1 MTYPLETKS
10 LGRSDRREW
19 SGIKIF
25 GIFSFLFILVGFF
38 VFLPYFSQ
46 GRSLVSG
53 GDARLQ
59 HYPALSY
66 YGSYL
71 RNILKTL
78 WSEHRLVIPAWDI
91 GIGYGGD
98 IISTLHYY
106 CLGEPLTLLSV
117 FFSEEHADLCYTIL
131 VILRLY
137 LAGMGMI
144 CFCRHRHIMG
154 YSSVIAGLI
163 YGFSGYAIAPGVF
176 HPFFVIPM
184 IFLPMLLIGADRLFE
199 HKSPLLFILS
209 VAFALMSNF
218 YFFYMLVIVVV
229 LYAVLQ
235 YFRYYDKFRMKEFLP
250 IFLKFLLCSV
260 VGVLIAM
267 PIFLPNLMSII
278 QSDRISVAREIPL
291 FYPSE
296 YYLALFEGAVSEF
309 GEYYVYLSLS
319 AVSVVSL
326 FILLALPKKENRRVI
341 IAVSVLASFLLFPK
355 IGSIFNGF
363 NYVTNR
369 WIWALIFVISYI
381 TAKIIPEAERLTAGQ
396 VIKLLVC
403 AFAFY
408 LLCYLPDQ
416 ALSEQATIA
425 IWVICVC
432 VILVG
437 FVSGR
442 VISGRVFR
450 GFVVVL
456 TIATLA
462 VNGYFHACSDET
474 NWVSISQPFGE
485 SYKQYHQSV
494 VGMVN
499 KLPNEGAGRF
509 DSAQWGV
516 EYNAAILHDIG
527 GTGFYFSTVNP
538 GTSRFQRQQMLNTT
552 IDQQYSGLDGRSYL
566 DAALSVA
573 YYISDGTD
581 EQPKPY
587 GYDTEILDH
596 VYTSQ
601 HTLPLVY
608 VFDSVYTEGQSL
620 SVTQKQQALLQR
632 AMTDSD
638 FGLPNI
644 APEFSDYTVPYQ
656 IVETHDVT
664 MNEHDFTVEKSGAT
678 MTFKLD
684 SIGNSELYCIFEGL
698 DFISEENLP
707 QASMVIS
714 GGGISKKLLYATAY
728 DNYTSGRHDF
738 LINLGYS
745 DEKRDELTIRF
756 NTVGTFCFSEFSI
769 VEQPMDNFFQQVD
782 RLADSGVSD
791 ISVEGDVISFAVDRE
806 SAGIACVAVPY
817 QKGWSATVDGASAE
831 VADIQGGLCGIYLE
845 AGQHQV
851 VLKYQNPVTTLS
863 IALCMVGAILLI
875 GVMLLYRMQMRRE
888 QDTECQI
895 WSR

>member
-1 MTYPLETKS
+1 MTYPLEAKS
-10 LGRSDRREW
+10 LERSVREEQ
-19 SGIKIF
+19 SSIKIW
-25 GIFSFLFILVGFF
+25 GIFSFLFILAGFF

-59 HYPALSY
+59 HYPALAY

-71 RNILKTL
+71 RDILKTL

-117 FFSEEHADLCYTIL
+117 FFSEEHADLCYTVL

-154 YSSVIAGLI
+154 YSSVIAGLT
-163 YGFSGYAIAPGVF
+163 YCFSGYAIAPGVF

-199 HKSPLLFILS
+199 RKSPLLFILS

-218 YFFYMLVIVVV
+218 YFFYMLVMVVV

-235 YFRYYDKFRMKEFLP
+235 YFRYFDKFRVKEFVP
-250 IFLKFLLCSV
+250 IFLKFLLCAV

-267 PIFLPNLMSII
+267 PVFLPNLMSII

-291 FYPSE
+291 FYPPE
-296 YYLALFEGAVSEF
+296 YYLGLLEGTVSEF

-319 AVSVVSL
+319 AVCMVSL
-326 FILLALPKKENRRVI
+326 FILLALPKKENRRAM
-341 IAVSVLASFLLFPK
+341 IAVSVLALFLLFPK
-355 IGSIFNGF
+355 IGSVFNGF

-369 WIWALIFVISYI
+369 WIWALIFVVCYI
-381 TAKIIPEAERLTAGQ
+381 TAKTLPEAERLTAGQ
-396 VIKLLVC
+396 VIKLLVYT
-403 AFAFY
+403 FAFY

-416 ALSEQATIA
+416 VLSEQATIA
-425 IWVICVC
+425 IWVICVS

-437 FVSGR
+437 LVSGK
-442 VISGRVFR
+442 VISGKVFR
-450 GFVVVL
+450 GFIVVL
-456 TIATLA
+456 TIGTLA
-462 VNGYFHACSDET
+462 VNAYFHAYGEET
-474 NWVSISQPFGE
+474 NWVSLSQPFGE
-485 SYKQYHQSV
+485 LYEQYHRSSV
-494 VGMVN
+494 GTVN
-499 KLPNEGAGRF
+499 DLPNEGQGRF
-509 DSAQWGV
+509 DSAKWGV

-527 GTGFYFSTVNP
+527 GTGVYFSTINP
-538 GTSRFQRQQMLNTT
+538 GASRFQRQQMLDTT

-573 YYISDGTD
+573 YYISDGID

-587 GYDTEILDH
+587 GYDTEISDGIF
-596 VYTSQ
+596 TSR

-608 VFDSVYTEGQSL
+608 AFDSVYTEGESL
-620 SVTQKQQALLQR
+620 SVTQKQQTLLQR
-632 AMTDSD
+632 AMTEDD
-638 FGLPNI
+638 FGLPNSV
-644 APEFSDYTVPYQ
+644 PEFSDYAVPYQ
-656 IVETHDVT
+656 IVEAHDVT

-678 MTFKLD
+678 MTFQLD

-698 DFISEENLP
+698 DFISEGNLP

-745 DEKRDELTIRF
+745 DEKREELTIQF

-769 VEQPMDNFFQQVD
+769 VEQPMDDFFQQVD
-782 RLADSGVSD
+782 RLADSGISD
-791 ISVEGDVISFAVDRE
+791 ISVENDVISFAADRE
-806 SAGIACVAVPY
+806 RAGIACVAVPF
-817 QKGWSATVDGASAE
+817 QKGWSATVDGAPAE
-831 VADIQGGLCGIYLE
+831 VIDIQGGLCGIYLD

-851 VLKYQNPVTTLS
+851 VMKYQNPVTTLS
-863 IALCMVGAILLI
+863 VVLCLIGVISLI
-875 GVMLLYRMQMRRE
+875 GVMYGHHKKMSM
-888 QDTECQI
+888 DKI
-895 WSR
+895 